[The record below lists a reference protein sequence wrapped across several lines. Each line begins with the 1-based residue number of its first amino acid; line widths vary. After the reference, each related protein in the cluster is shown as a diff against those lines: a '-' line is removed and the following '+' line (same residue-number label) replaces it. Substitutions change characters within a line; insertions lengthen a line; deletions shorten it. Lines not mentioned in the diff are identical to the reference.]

1 MPMLEFKNP
10 IPVIVSETQEEG
22 LAIYV
27 TSGGTY
33 ENDIWTIVLCEGGK
47 IISVTINQ
55 IKIKSNK
62 TFDIRK

>member
-1 MPMLEFKNP
+1 MLEFNNP
-10 IPVIVSETQEEG
+10 IPVIVKETLEEG

-33 ENDIWTIVLCEGGK
+33 ENDIWTIVLCKGGN
-47 IISVTINQ
+47 IISVTTNQ

-62 TFDIRK
+62 TFNIEK